1 MISVVFFVL
10 ICSKET
16 KTDMN
21 TQKRCTRQS
30 VQLYSYLLYH
40 NYNSPF
46 YFFNT
51 TASFVCNGYSGFQ
64 DTWMTEWGQK
74 SKSPKFPGLKINSQ
88 KKSYTELRATNI
100 FQLKSSQIKKILAK
114 FFLPQ
119 KNPGIEN
126 FKPKKSFDHRRH
138 LKSGVTPLEFRSTP
152 NFLIESFAY
161 DVFHNSK
168 SNCRIRS

>member
-1 MISVVFFVL
+1 M
-10 ICSKET
+10 
-16 KTDMN
+16 
-21 TQKRCTRQS
+21 
-30 VQLYSYLLYH
+30 YH

-51 TASFVCNGYSGFQ
+51 IASFVPKGYSGFQ
-64 DTWMTEWGQK
+64 ETWMTEWGQK
-74 SKSPKFPGLKINSQ
+74 SKPPKFPGPKINSQ
-88 KKSYTELRATNI
+88 KKILYRTTRHQDYSVKIKPT
-100 FQLKSSQIKKILAK
+100 KKILAK

-161 DVFHNSK
+161 DVLHNRK
-168 SNCRIRS
+168 TDCRIRS